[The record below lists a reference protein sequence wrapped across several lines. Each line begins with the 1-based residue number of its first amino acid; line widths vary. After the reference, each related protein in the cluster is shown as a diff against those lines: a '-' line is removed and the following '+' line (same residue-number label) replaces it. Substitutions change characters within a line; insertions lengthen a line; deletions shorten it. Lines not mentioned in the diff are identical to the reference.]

1 MRFASDNSGP
11 VHPRV
16 MAALEAANDGWALP
30 YVKDDWTARAVARV
44 RDTFEAPEAAV
55 YFVATGSAANVL
67 ALATITK
74 PYQTIFCTPEAHIE
88 EDECNGPEFYTGGA
102 KLTLVD
108 SRDARMDPDA
118 LARELDARTGRNV
131 HGAQNGPLSLTQ
143 LTERG
148 TLYSLSDIK
157 ALSSIAKA
165 HGVPVHLDG
174 ARFANAM
181 VALGCSAAEMSWKA
195 GVDIVS
201 FGGTKNGLMGA
212 EAVVIFDPA
221 LAWEFELRRKRGGH
235 LFSKN
240 RFLAAQIDAYLTDDL
255 WLDMARAANAA
266 GQKLKAGLERI
277 EGVELL
283 HPAAAN
289 MIYAAFPAAAHRRLA
304 EAGAQY
310 YPERGAT
317 DGPAD
322 QPHNA
327 RMVADWSC
335 PEDHIDRFLALV
347 RGD

>member
-30 YVKDDWTARAVARV
+30 YGKDDWTARAVARV

-108 SRDARMDPDA
+108 SRDARMD
-118 LARELDARTGRNV
+118 
-131 HGAQNGPLSLTQ
+131 
-143 LTERG
+143 
-148 TLYSLSDIK
+148 
-157 ALSSIAKA
+157 
-165 HGVPVHLDG
+165 GVPVHLDG

-212 EAVVIFDPA
+212 EAVVIFDPQ